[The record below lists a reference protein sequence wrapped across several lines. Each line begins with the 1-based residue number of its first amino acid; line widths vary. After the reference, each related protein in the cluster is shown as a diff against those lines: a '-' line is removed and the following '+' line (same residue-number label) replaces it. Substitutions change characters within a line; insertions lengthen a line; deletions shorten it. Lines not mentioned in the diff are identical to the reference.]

1 MALSERVQR
10 SLEAQRAIDARLD
23 EMKTASA
30 SLATPMGGWIFTIRS
45 ALGMSIGDLATRLAV
60 LPSTV
65 KRLEQSEQSGTIN
78 FESLQ
83 KAAEALDCEL
93 VYALVPKTS
102 IERQRLERARKIAIE
117 NLDRVQETMGLENQS
132 LSKSEMEQLL
142 SYEVQALLSSSRF
155 WKLSS

>member
-10 SLEAQRAIDARLD
+10 SLQAQRAIDARLE

-65 KRLEQSEQSGTIN
+65 KRLEQSEQS
-78 FESLQ
+78 
-83 KAAEALDCEL
+83 
-93 VYALVPKTS
+93 
-102 IERQRLERARKIAIE
+102 
-117 NLDRVQETMGLENQS
+117 
-132 LSKSEMEQLL
+132 
-142 SYEVQALLSSSRF
+142 
-155 WKLSS
+155 